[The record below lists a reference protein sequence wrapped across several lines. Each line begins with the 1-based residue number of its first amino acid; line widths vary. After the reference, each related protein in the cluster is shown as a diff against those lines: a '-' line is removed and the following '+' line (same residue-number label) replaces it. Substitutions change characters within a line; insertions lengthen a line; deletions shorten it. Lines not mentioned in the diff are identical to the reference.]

1 MLLLEVT
8 PEPKTLQQDYTAVS
22 ERLYA
27 RKLERGTL
35 VAPFPMESAS
45 SLIDLT
51 LPVAPSLSSRSHSRQ
66 HFMTPP
72 AVTDTTHN
80 EECGGSPSDGQL
92 KRGGVGSPEHGPE
105 AGQGGPSASS
115 QQEEGRALLPFGV
128 DAAVDDAAVRQA
140 SPGENVASE
149 SSGGHRTEGVAARR
163 GHGCHAPSSRVVASQ
178 TGAMGWEAPKDYI
191 LICLCCYVVCRVQV
205 CRMLKFVV
213 TAVYFYFT
221 FGISYLYKV
230 WRHFGV

>member
-1 MLLLEVT
+1 MREPTRYGSRLVSVSVESRRITPSQQNRPLCFGGDFTLLLLEVT
-8 PEPKTLQQDYTAVS
+8 PEPKTLQQNYTAVS

-115 QQEEGRALLPFGV
+115 RGKGFVAFWCGR
-128 DAAVDDAAVRQA
+128 
-140 SPGENVASE
+140 
-149 SSGGHRTEGVAARR
+149 
-163 GHGCHAPSSRVVASQ
+163 
-178 TGAMGWEAPKDYI
+178 
-191 LICLCCYVVCRVQV
+191 CC
-205 CRMLKFVV
+205 
-213 TAVYFYFT
+213 
-221 FGISYLYKV
+221 G
-230 WRHFGV
+230 